1 MVKLMK
7 MFSSKENFEY
17 RKSICD
23 ECEYKETLLNR
34 CKLCGCFLSLKQRV
48 DNQSCPIL
56 KWGNNYN
63 SWSV

>member
-1 MVKLMK
+1 MVNLMK

-48 DNQSCPIL
+48 GNQSCPIL

-63 SWSV
+63 TWSV